1 MQHTD
6 TGAPAAEPAADA
18 VPLPATGTELLG
30 PLRGCGHRR
39 PPGLARRADGQVL
52 QLTPLLYAVL
62 EAVDGRRDAAAVADH
77 VWARTGTAL
86 EADDVAFLVDA
97 RLRPLGLVRGL
108 DGSEPEAR
116 RASPLLAL
124 RWKWVVTDPAM
135 TRRITAPFTR
145 LFHPAIV
152 VPAVVAFLAV
162 TWWVLVER
170 GLAAATDEV
179 FTSPGMLLAVV
190 GLSILSTAWHEVGH
204 AAACRYGGAT
214 PGAMGA
220 GLYLVWPAFYTEVSD
235 SYRLDR
241 LGRLRVDLGGLYFN
255 ALFALG
261 VVGVWTVVRRDALL
275 LLVALQVLQMARQ
288 LLPLVRFD
296 GYHLL
301 ADLTGVP
308 DLFRHVR
315 PTLLGLL
322 PWRETPPE
330 TRALRPGIRA
340 VVTVWVV
347 VVVAV
352 LGAIAATI
360 VLTLP
365 RIVATAWAGAGEQ
378 SRALALAAAEGALA
392 RAAVGALALVALAL
406 PVAGIGLLLARTGRR
421 VAVATARA
429 TSRDPRLRV
438 AAALTTLVA
447 VTGVATAW
455 WPQGQYAPIQPEE
468 RGAVQ
473 DLAAVAAG
481 PVRAAG
487 GGQGQTPRGGGEPPA
502 PEPLLVGAADEE
514 RDTTVVAVA
523 RRSDPE
529 PARGGP
535 TRHAPSAAPS
545 PSPTPAPVAAPA
557 ARPTPPGRP
566 AWPFS
571 FPRPPA
577 PGPDDV
583 QALAVGTRDGRTEVA
598 VATGAAWVTD
608 GAAVPHRNEAWAV
621 ASCVDCRTVAVAF
634 QAVLVV
640 GSSDVVTPVN
650 LAVATNE
657 RCTRCRTHAVATQYV
672 ATLDRLP
679 DAATRARV
687 EAEVR
692 ALRGLA
698 GRARTLGPVELRDRL
713 AATQARI
720 TDLLE
725 QAGVLVVLTPGEG
738 TAVEDGEV
746 VPTVPAI
753 PPPSPLP
760 AGTDLDAVVTG
771 STGEPTEAPSGDR
784 QGATTGT
791 SETTTTGDASDG
803 TDGERADATTAPSPS
818 PSPDPTPTSTASPSP
833 SPTGGT
839 SSPSPSPSPTPTE
852 GSGAG

>member
-1 MQHTD
+1 VSH
-6 TGAPAAEPAADA
+6 APVVDPPA
-18 VPLPATGTELLG
+18 VPLRATGVELLG

-62 EAVDGRRDAAAVADH
+62 DALDGERDLAAVADH
-77 VWARTGTAL
+77 VWARTGTAV
-86 EADDVAFLVDA
+86 EADDIGFLVDA
-97 RLRPLGLVRGL
+97 RLRPLGLVRGV

-124 RWKWVVTDPAM
+124 RWKWVVTDPVV

-145 LFHPAIV
+145 LFHPLVAA
-152 VPAVVAFLAV
+152 PAVVTFLAV

-179 FTSPGMLLAVV
+179 FSSPGMLLAVL
-190 GLSILSTAWHEVGH
+190 GLSVLSTAWHEVGH
-204 AAACRYGGAT
+204 AAACAYGGAT

-241 LGRLRVDLGGLYFN
+241 IGRLRVDLGGLYFN

-275 LLVALQVLQMARQ
+275 LVVALQVLQMARQ

-330 TRALRPGIRA
+330 TRALRPGVRA
-340 VVTVWVV
+340 VVTVWVAV
-347 VVVAV
+347 VVVV
-352 LGAIAATI
+352 LSAIAAAI

-365 RIVATAWAGAGEQ
+365 RIVATAWAGAGDQ
-378 SRALALAAAEGALA
+378 ARAAALAAAEGALA
-392 RAAVGALALVALAL
+392 RATVGALALVALTL
-406 PVAGIGLLLARTGRR
+406 PVAGIALLLARTGRR
-421 VAVATARA
+421 LVLATSRATA
-429 TSRDPRLRV
+429 RDPRLRV
-438 AAALTTLVA
+438 AAALTSLVA
-447 VTGVATAW
+447 VTAVATAW
-455 WPQGQYAPIQPEE
+455 WPQGQYAPIDPDE

-473 DLAAVAAG
+473 DLAALASGPGRGAG
-481 PVRAAG
+481 GGPAAG
-487 GGQGQTPRGGGEPPA
+487 GGERGGPPVDEPVLAA
-502 PEPLLVGAADEE
+502 PEEE
-514 RDTTVVAVA
+514 HDTTVVAVA
-523 RRSDPE
+523 RCEDPAPPRHRDRE
-529 PARGGP
+529 QPARATTPAAG
-535 TRHAPSAAPS
+535 PSA
-545 PSPTPAPVAAPA
+545 VPA
-557 ARPTPPGRP
+557 ARPTARPTSRPPARP

-577 PGPDDV
+577 PGAHDV

-598 VATGAAWVTD
+598 VASGAAWVTD
-608 GAAVPHRNEAWAV
+608 GAPVRHRNEAWAV
-621 ASCVDCRTVAVAF
+621 ASCTDCRTVAVSF

-672 ATLDRLP
+672 ASIDRLP

-698 GRARTLGPVELRDRL
+698 GSARGLGPVALREEL

-720 TDLLE
+720 TTVLE
-725 QAGVLVVLTPGEG
+725 QAGVLVVLTPGAG
-738 TAVEDGEV
+738 TVVEDGEV
-746 VPTVPAI
+746 VPDVAVPGTSSTATD
-753 PPPSPLP
+753 PS
-760 AGTDLDAVVTG
+760 AGEA
-771 STGEPTEAPSGDR
+771 TEGPSGD
-784 QGATTGT
+784 GA
-791 SETTTTGDASDG
+791 
-803 TDGERADATTAPSPS
+803 GEGSPAPSPDPSPSGSTPSPS
-818 PSPDPTPTSTASPSP
+818 PAPTPSDSDPPET
-833 SPTGGT
+833 T
-839 SSPSPSPSPTPTE
+839 SSPSPSPSPAPSGTTSPSPTPASSD
-852 GSGAG
+852 GSGTTEDPGSG